1 MQMKNYNFLLWG
13 IMKSEALKVFPLQEA
28 AASLLTKFTPPI
40 LTHPIQ
46 PADSAQTNKADLL
59 CVFAARAA

>member
-1 MQMKNYNFLLWG
+1 M
-13 IMKSEALKVFPLQEA
+13 FPLQEA

-46 PADSAQTNKADLL
+46 PVDSAQTNKADLL
-59 CVFAARAA
+59 CVFAARAAKMFFFGDAAPLS